1 MNIGEAQMSCTVSQ
15 NTESRIIRT
24 LGEEKR
30 QKQDNGILFLEFG
43 KTRQLL
49 ATEDV

>member
-15 NTESRIIRT
+15 NTESRIIQA

-30 QKQDNGILFLEFG
+30 QKQDNSILSLEFE
-43 KTRQLL
+43 KTR
-49 ATEDV
+49 